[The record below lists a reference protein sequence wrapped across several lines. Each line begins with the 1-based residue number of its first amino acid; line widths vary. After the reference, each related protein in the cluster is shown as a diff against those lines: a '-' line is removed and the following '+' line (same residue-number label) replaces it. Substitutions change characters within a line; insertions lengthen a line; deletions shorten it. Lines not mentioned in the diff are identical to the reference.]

1 MRRALTRRLYAV
13 EPDLG
18 CRNSCQQ
25 DQGPD
30 PLRVADR
37 GEHEEADLTA
47 DEHPKHDP
55 GDPTP
60 AALLTMRALS
70 LQVVGPETL
79 ARDLDRLSAAAT
91 VIVLKNGR

>member
-13 EPDLG
+13 GPDLG
-18 CRNSCQQ
+18 CRNSCQE

-47 DEHPKHDP
+47 DEHPKPEP

-70 LQVVGPETL
+70 RQVVGPETL
-79 ARDLDRLSAAAT
+79 ARDLDRLSAAT